1 MKGGE
6 NRSTQNPPL
15 AFCSKESRWRA
26 PAAAGE
32 LADQVRE
39 SAALLATG
47 ASALHALEASYTFQ
61 AWTPTKPCTLD
72 VSVLGI
78 FYFVLC
84 LEVSGHTLK
93 MTKPIQ
99 RCSSKPAELVTR
111 ERARGGEKAEKR
123 AINEGAGRMRGERER
138 EKRRVREKER
148 PTEGQ
153 EEGRGEMTGKKAR
166 ERG

>member
-1 MKGGE
+1 
-6 NRSTQNPPL
+6 
-15 AFCSKESRWRA
+15 
-26 PAAAGE
+26 
-32 LADQVRE
+32 
-39 SAALLATG
+39 
-47 ASALHALEASYTFQ
+47 
-61 AWTPTKPCTLD
+61 
-72 VSVLGI
+72 
-78 FYFVLC
+78 
-84 LEVSGHTLK
+84 

-123 AINEGAGRMRGERER
+123 AIKEGAGRMRGERER

-153 EEGRGEMTGKKAR
+153 EEGRGEMTGKKER